1 LLIIVAGVFDFAK
14 SCRWKEKYVQ
24 NGKRDW
30 ASVSPGMSSNWA
42 IAVRFLQT
50 QNVGAA
56 ARLDGHDASEDVE
69 VTCVRFDNDGLKLA
83 AGTSEGH
90 TLTYD
95 MRSSRP
101 ISVKDHRNGKLML
114 DEIFEGLGGLFEQ
127 AHLGQGSPQW

>member
-1 LLIIVAGVFDFAK
+1 VL
-14 SCRWKEKYVQ
+14 S
-24 NGKRDW
+24 
-30 ASVSPGMSSNWA
+30 
-42 IAVRFLQT
+42 LQT

-101 ISVKDHRNGKLML
+101 ISVKDHRNGGLML
-114 DEIFEGLGGLFEQ
+114 NEMFEPKNVHALMATLCVS
-127 AHLGQGSPQW
+127 ARR